1 MISTGSGVYMIVDN
15 VSGRRYVG
23 SAVNLRKRRREH
35 WRGLESGK
43 HHSKFMRRCWAVRP
57 DAFEFKV
64 VLYCSRENLLMYEQL
79 LIDGYKPE
87 FNSAPKAGSQLGFRM
102 SDESKAKL
110 SEAAKRT
117 KNFTGHKHSEESRKK
132 ISDSRKGKGGDKGWT
147 QERRDRISAA
157 LKGRVISDDQRAKI
171 SAKLTGSKQS
181 PETIAKRAEKLRG
194 RKMPPGFAEATTARL
209 RGVKLSAE
217 HCVAVGK
224 AKASL
229 TDDQVRSIR
238 SRLESGERQKPIA
251 LDYGVDS
258 SVISEI
264 KNRRSY
270 RWVD

>member
-1 MISTGSGVYMIVDN
+1 MHGSGVYMIRDT
-15 VSGRRYVG
+15 VSGRRYIG
-23 SAVNLRKRRREH
+23 SAVSIKKRWKEHRRGMEQGH
-35 WRGLESGK
+35 
-43 HHSKFMRRCWAVRP
+43 HHSKFMLRCWRVRP
-57 DAFEFKV
+57 EAFEFQV
-64 VLYCSRENLLMYEQL
+64 MLYCSRENLLMYEQL

-87 FNSAPKAGSQLGFRM
+87 FNSAPKAGSQLGFKM

-157 LKGRVISDDQRAKI
+157 LKGRVISNDQRRRI
-171 SAKLTGSKQS
+171 SEKLTGSKQS
-181 PETIAKRAEKLRG
+181 PETIAKRSEKLRG
-194 RKMPPGFAEATTARL
+194 RKMPHGFAEATSARL

-217 HCVAVGK
+217 HCMAVGK
-224 AKASL
+224 SKASL
-229 TDDQVRSIR
+229 TDDQVRYIR
-238 SRLESGERQKPIA
+238 VRIEAGERQKAIA